1 MKRNND
7 KMLLES
13 LVRKY
18 GKNSIV
24 KAINEMA
31 RNKPYVTEDNVER
44 IIGDLRNTYPEIHHV
59 DIRNFFGGWIDGKW
73 EFCAEWFDDIFTW
86 EELIDAFDNYLVDQ
100 GIIYD
105 EEED

>member
-1 MKRNND
+1 MRRNND
-7 KMLLES
+7 KMLLEG

-44 IIGDLRNTYPEIHHV
+44 IIGDLRNTYPEIHHT
-59 DIRNFFGGWIDGKW
+59 DIRAFFGGWQNGVW
-73 EFCAEWFDDIFTW
+73 EFEPEWVDDIFTW
-86 EELIDAFDNYLVDQ
+86 EELIDAFDDWLNNEGY
-100 GIIYD
+100 
-105 EEED
+105 